1 MKKTNLLSALT
12 LCTIALLLT
21 SCSDDNEHNSKYNST
36 PPTFNDLTVTEISTN
51 STTLHTGEKL
61 VATLHQAKIGKLLYK
76 ATYDWAIDPETNGN
90 SQKYKTMVI
99 YDQEPQ
105 EPTDTLI
112 INTPGTYTL
121 TFKGTYDASAHTTLW
136 RESGAD
142 QSSSFWSDNSG
153 KVTYNSRGEFGFT
166 VIATKKINV
175 Q

>member
-1 MKKTNLLSALT
+1 MKKTFLLSALL
-12 LCTIALLLT
+12 LCTITSFIT
-21 SCSDDNEHNSKYNST
+21 SCSDENEHSSKYNST
-36 PPTFNDLTVTEISTN
+36 PPTFNDLTIKEISTN

-61 VATLHQAKIGKLLYK
+61 VATMQQAKIGKLLYK
-76 ATYDWAIDPETNGN
+76 AKYEWAINPETEGN
-90 SQKYKTMVI
+90 SQKYKTVVI

-105 EPTDTLI
+105 NPTDTLI

-142 QSSSFWSDNSG
+142 QSSSFWPDNSG
-153 KVTYNSRGEFGFT
+153 KVTYSSRGEFGFT
-166 VIATKKINV
+166 VVATKKITV